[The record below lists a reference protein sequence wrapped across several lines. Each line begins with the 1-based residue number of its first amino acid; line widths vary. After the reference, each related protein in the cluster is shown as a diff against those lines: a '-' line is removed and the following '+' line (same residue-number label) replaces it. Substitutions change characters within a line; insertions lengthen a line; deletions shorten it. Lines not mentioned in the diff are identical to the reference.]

1 MFGPRGRPGLQG
13 LPGTE
18 GDRNTHTH
26 THTFGRHVS
35 SQLVSE
41 LMLGLVMVLCLS
53 SCLCAEV
60 LDLFFVLP
68 GQGVTG
74 QKGYPGFPG
83 EEGVAVS
90 SSLTHVFIHP
100 LIHSFTTDD
109 D

>member
-1 MFGPRGRPGLQG
+1 
-13 LPGTE
+13 
-18 GDRNTHTH
+18 
-26 THTFGRHVS
+26 
-35 SQLVSE
+35 
-41 LMLGLVMVLCLS
+41 MVLCLS

-100 LIHSFTTDD
+100 LIHSFTADD
-109 D
+109 DQTCPGTQHRAAHYIDSPPLTLSVGSLIRRTIYSKSFCFS